1 MTLAKS
7 ARARPTLRYHDGG
20 LLSNVHCWNF
30 PSSALPSIAMTTC
43 GLIQS
48 TFVRVPVTDIR
59 LVIRKPTTPNGVPTK
74 VGYQPKAHRLRLS
87 FEPNISTSR
96 FTPVVE
102 SRPDPRRRRAGPE
115 HSSQGVLQRSKGPA

>member
-7 ARARPTLRYHDGG
+7 ARAKPTLRYHDGG

-59 LVIRKPTTPNGVPTK
+59 LVISKTDDTEWCAHKGGIPAQSAPVTTTVRAQYFDIAFHSSRR
-74 VGYQPKAHRLRLS
+74 V
-87 FEPNISTSR
+87 STGS
-96 FTPVVE
+96 TAAA
-102 SRPDPRRRRAGPE
+102 RRAGT
-115 HSSQGVLQRSKGPA
+115 